1 MSTVKHGLSL
11 SESKR
16 PTNSKIYN
24 TLMEHHQDLLI
35 PAKFHFVSLIA
46 GIPKLYLFIF
56 QIDSPLLRFTF
67 DETSLILYRLVTLVY
82 KKKKVHDTINLRK
95 VMNKKFLTN
104 QSNQLE
110 EHLTDLW
117 AATSNAVKNLKIA
130 PTKKRRFR
138 KGNKQIAVE
147 ILFKLLQHLPTNR
160 R

>member
-147 ILFKLLQHLPTNR
+147 ILFKLLQRLPSSR